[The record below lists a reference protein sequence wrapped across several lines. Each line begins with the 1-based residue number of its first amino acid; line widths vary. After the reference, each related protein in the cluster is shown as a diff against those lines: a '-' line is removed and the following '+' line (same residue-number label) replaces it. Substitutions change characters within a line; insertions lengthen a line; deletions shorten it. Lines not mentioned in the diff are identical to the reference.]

1 MRKEQ
6 NLEDKD
12 KALHIGVVML
22 RNFMKTSNHIEN
34 IEGGRTAYLMGYY
47 EFKNYFK
54 KSKSTYYRW
63 IKQLEEADKNFW
75 YCKTAKLLFYY
86 AT

>member
-1 MRKEQ
+1 MKKETDKLPQ
-6 NLEDKD
+6 NE
-12 KALHIGVVML
+12 ALNIGIVML

-34 IEGGRTAYLMGYY
+34 VEDGRTAYVMGYF

-63 IKQLEEADKNFW
+63 IKQLEKADDNFW
-75 YCKTAKLLFYY
+75 YCKTAMLLFYY